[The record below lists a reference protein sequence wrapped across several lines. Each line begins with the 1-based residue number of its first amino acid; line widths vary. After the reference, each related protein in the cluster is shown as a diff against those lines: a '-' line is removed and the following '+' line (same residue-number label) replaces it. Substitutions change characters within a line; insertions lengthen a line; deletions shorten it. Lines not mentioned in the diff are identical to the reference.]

1 MSETQPSQRNLAS
14 GNGAEPEV
22 RHDWT
27 RDEVR
32 SLFELPFPELMFRA
46 QRLHRAH
53 FDPAEV
59 QISTLLS
66 IKTGGCPEDCAYCPQ
81 SARYDTG
88 VRAEKLLALDTVLAE
103 ARAAQT
109 AGASRFCMGAA
120 WREPKDRDLD
130 SVCAMVEGVKALG
143 LETCATLGMLTAKQ
157 ARRLKVSGLD
167 YYNHNLDTSPE
178 FYQEI
183 ITTRT
188 YRDRLDTLGH
198 VRDAGIHVC
207 CGGIVGMGETRDDRV
222 GMIATLASLPEHPE
236 SVPINMLVRVAGTP
250 LAGEQKLDPL
260 EFVRTVA
267 AARITMPRSMVRLSA
282 GREDMSEETQALCFL
297 AGANSIFYGPK
308 LLTTSNPGR
317 DRDRELL
324 ERLGLSPM
332 PTRSSP

>member
-1 MSETQPSQRNLAS
+1 MSLAEAPRLAAAQ
-14 GNGAEPEV
+14 GAPL

-32 SLFELPFPELMFRA
+32 ALFELPFPDLMFRA
-46 QRLHRAH
+46 QSVHRDN
-53 FDPAEV
+53 FDPAAV

-81 SARYDTG
+81 SAEYETG
-88 VRAEKLLALDTVLAE
+88 VRAEKLMRLDAVLAE
-103 ARAAQT
+103 ARAAK
-109 AGASRFCMGAA
+109 ASGASRFCMGAA
-120 WREPKDRDLD
+120 WRSPKDRDLD
-130 SVCAMVEGVKALG
+130 SVCARVEGVKALG
-143 LETCATLGMLTAKQ
+143 LETCATLGMLTAAQ
-157 ARRLKVSGLD
+157 AQRLREAGLD

-178 FYQEI
+178 FYERI

-188 YRDRLDTLGH
+188 YSDRLETLER

-207 CGGIVGMGETRDDRV
+207 CGGIVGMGETREDRV
-222 GMIATLASLPEHPE
+222 GMIATLAGLPEHPE

-250 LAGEQKLDPL
+250 LADEPSLDPI

-282 GREDMSEETQALCFL
+282 GRETVSEETQALCFL

-308 LLTTSNPGR
+308 LLTTSNPER
-317 DRDRELL
+317 DRDQALMD
-324 ERLGLSPM
+324 RLGLTAM
-332 PTRSSP
+332 AER

>member
-1 MSETQPSQRNLAS
+1 MRT
-14 GNGAEPEV
+14 
-22 RHDWT
+22 
-27 RDEVR
+27 
-32 SLFELPFPELMFRA
+32 LFALPFPDLMFHA
-46 QRLHRAH
+46 QSVHRQN

-88 VRAEKLLALDTVLAE
+88 VHAEKLMALDAVLAQ
-103 ARAAQT
+103 ARAAKA

-120 WREPKDRDLD
+120 WREPKDRDLET
-130 SVCAMVEGVKALG
+130 VCTMVEGVKSLG
-143 LETCATLGMLTAKQ
+143 LETCVTLGMLTAPQ
-157 ARRLKVSGLD
+157 ARRLKEAGLD
-167 YYNHNLDTSPE
+167 FYNHNLDTSPE
-178 FYQEI
+178 FYGEI

-188 YRDRLDTLGH
+188 YQDRLDTLDH
-198 VRDAGIHVC
+198 VRDAGVHVC
-207 CGGIVGMGETRDDRV
+207 CGGIIGMGESREDRV
-222 GMIATLASLPEHPE
+222 GMIATLASLPVHPE

-250 LAGEQKLDPL
+250 LAGQIALDGI

-308 LLTTSNPGR
+308 LLTTPNPGR
-317 DRDRELL
+317 DRDRELMGK
-324 ERLGLSPM
+324 LGLSPM
-332 PTRSSP
+332 E